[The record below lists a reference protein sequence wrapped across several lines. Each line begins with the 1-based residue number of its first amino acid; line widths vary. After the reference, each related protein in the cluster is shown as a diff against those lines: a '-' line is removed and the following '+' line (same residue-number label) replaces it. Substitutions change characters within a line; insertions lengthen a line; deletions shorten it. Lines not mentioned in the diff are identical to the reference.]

1 MERNVKSFLSV
12 SLAAMGQPT
21 SSSPIGTPLD
31 LPLNVYIYD
40 DVSDSIGVVDDSISF
55 MEGNCGHFPCE

>member
-21 SSSPIGTPLD
+21 SSSPIGTFLD
-31 LPLNVYIYD
+31 INLDIRID
-40 DVSDSIGVVDDSISF
+40 DGVTDSIEIVDDYIPF
-55 MEGNCGHFPCE
+55 MEGVTLDILR